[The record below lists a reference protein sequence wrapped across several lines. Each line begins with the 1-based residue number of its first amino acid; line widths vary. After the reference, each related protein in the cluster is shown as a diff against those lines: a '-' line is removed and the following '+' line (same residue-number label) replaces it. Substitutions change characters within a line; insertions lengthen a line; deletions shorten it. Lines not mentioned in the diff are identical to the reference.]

1 MQSLLNSISVDA
13 IKAQKLTNQTVL
25 ESVKPLF
32 NTRMRLGEFD
42 PPEMNPYSYLD
53 LSLVQSVNHRQIAME
68 AAKKSFVLLKNKNDF
83 LPLKQRLKKIAVGAL
98 LL

>member
-1 MQSLLNSISVDA
+1 MI
-13 IKAQKLTNQTVL
+13 I
-25 ESVKPLF
+25 
-32 NTRMRLGEFD
+32 
-42 PPEMNPYSYLD
+42 YLD
-53 LSLVQSVNHRQIAME
+53 LSLVQSVNHRQIAMD

>member
-1 MQSLLNSISVDA
+1 MEIEVRYCTLKFVILFSAFRQVLSFIISYTVIMYYLIYLVQSLLNSISVDA

-42 PPEMNPYSYLD
+42 PPEMNPYSY
-53 LSLVQSVNHRQIAME
+53 Q
-68 AAKKSFVLLKNKNDF
+68 
-83 LPLKQRLKKIAVGAL
+83 
-98 LL
+98 